1 MKLIGYSWS
10 DTMNNFMDTINKVI
24 QFILGDGFTEKRT
37 GNERRLKRPRK
48 RKNEKRKIQRRK

>member
-1 MKLIGYSWS
+1 
-10 DTMNNFMDTINKVI
+10 MNNFMDTINKVI
-24 QFILGDGFTEKRT
+24 HFILGDGFNEKRT

>member
-1 MKLIGYSWS
+1 MRLIGYNRSN
-10 DTMNNFMDTINKVI
+10 TMNNFMETINKVI
-24 QFILGDGFTEKRT
+24 HFILGDGFNEKRT